1 MKTMFLSLVCLCI
14 ATCLSAQS
22 VSDSLHLEITSIVP
36 GKYNNY
42 DVNISIENHTKEFRY
57 LLIYRALE
65 FCDDTR
71 PCWRV
76 RLEVEYNDGVKYTFP
91 AAGAFFMGDLQKAV
105 RLMPGER
112 RADVMP
118 LFFDGMMHGNV
129 YAIFGYEDYTLSDI
143 KRIRVLN
150 GIGLCRLPDVEDALK
165 HIEEAYFYD
174 KCTAA
179 SDWYYPDFK

>member
-91 AAGAFFMGDLQKAV
+91 AAGAFFYGKLSKSSILDA
-105 RLMPGER
+105 R
-112 RADVMP
+112 RAESRCHASFLRWHD
-118 LFFDGMMHGNV
+118 
-129 YAIFGYEDYTLSDI
+129 A
-143 KRIRVLN
+143 RQC
-150 GIGLCRLPDVEDALK
+150 LCHFRL
-165 HIEEAYFYD
+165 
-174 KCTAA
+174 
-179 SDWYYPDFK
+179 